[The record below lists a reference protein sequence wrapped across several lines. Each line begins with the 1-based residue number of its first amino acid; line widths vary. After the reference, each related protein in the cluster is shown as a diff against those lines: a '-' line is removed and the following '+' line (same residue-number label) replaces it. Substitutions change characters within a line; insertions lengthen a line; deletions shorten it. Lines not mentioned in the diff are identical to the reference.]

1 MTIGE
6 KLRTARDR
14 AELTQEEAALR
25 LGVSRQTV
33 SNWENDRSYP
43 DLAATITLGEL
54 YGLTLDELVK
64 EDAQMTQHLK
74 DTADTAKSQRALAR
88 LVLIAVYLLIWTFSV
103 GFFWVAAGP
112 TDAMG
117 YGLVF
122 LWLVLPAATVVISF
136 FVGRGGEWREVRWLM
151 LLFFGVFY
159 MLAPYA
165 TFTWANISAFGE
177 FRLPDPVDL
186 LPGILCSALGMALG
200 TAARRWSR
208 RREKEEKTAEGTGL

>member
-14 AELTQEEAALR
+14 ARLTQEEAALR

-103 GFFWVAAGP
+103 GFFWVATGP
-112 TDAMG
+112 ADAMG
-117 YGLVF
+117 YALLF
-122 LWLVLPAATVVISF
+122 LWLILPGATAVVAF
-136 FVGRGGEWREVRWLM
+136 FVGRDEAWREIRWLM
-151 LLFFGVFY
+151 LLFFGVLY
-159 MLAPYA
+159 MMAPYA
-165 TFTWANISAFGE
+165 TFSWANMKAFGKLNFPE
-177 FRLPDPVDL
+177 LADM
-186 LPGILCSALGMALG
+186 LPGILSAALGMAVG
-200 TAARRWSR
+200 TAARKWSR
-208 RREKEEKTAEGTGL
+208 GRRKEEKNGE